1 MTNMNYPVAREHHS
15 MAPLC
20 RIIGAIIM
28 LVSLFWHAAAHAYE
42 PSEWV
47 NFDGNMRV
55 EVANGHELT
64 HSSFTVASWVW
75 FDDNTGRQVILN
87 RGGAAKLFTFY
98 LFDGQLRM
106 LVQYGTNA
114 YDKAIHTPAPAV
126 GVWTHVAG
134 TYDGSSIKLYVN
146 GVLADTVTA
155 VGSIPASNEP
165 VIIGAQN
172 ATERFLKGRLEDVA
186 YWKSVVSDADILA
199 LAQGSKTP
207 TQVNASN
214 LLALWQLRDELEA
227 GQPQQLRGTANLWRN
242 TVGGNSKYWGYVF
255 AQPATY
261 GTIDTG
267 YRGIWSYAGAPDGP
281 GGYKYSGGLGTYP
294 AKHRPFAHYSAT
306 QQKTFFVWGGTPET
320 SNRALVHMIS
330 YYDHTTGMVPKPTLI
345 WNKGTNDAHDNPVMT
360 IDDDGKIWV
369 FSTSH
374 GVTLPSFVHRS
385 TRAYDIGE
393 FEPVDATYLDDD
405 GVTRLPLNNFSYF
418 QVWYRSGSGF
428 IAFFTKYEQ
437 IFMLGQRRTLYFMT
451 SANGVNWS
459 KIQQIGAIE
468 EGHYQISAMDE
479 GSNTVGTAF
488 NYHPDPEG
496 LDFRANVYYVETSDM
511 GQTWQ
516 NVKGETVTLPL
527 TNKNSANATVLVDDT
542 EQDSRL
548 AYMKDLRYDPNGRPV
563 IVYLSSKGWEATPN
577 NDPRIWHTARWNGGP
592 NWVVSNAFNSDHN
605 YDMGSLYIR
614 NDGSWETVAP
624 TTSREDSHKTG
635 GEMVLWRSTNN
646 GSTWTEQQ
654 QLTANSERDHTYA
667 RRPVNV
673 NDGFYAFWAD
683 GDTSAAPAATCAQ
696 NSSLYFHD
704 RQANKVYRLPR
715 IMTQNQMAPYEVTTA
730 VPDTDFF
737 TDGFGDGIAD
747 NWIETDGAWSVQNGE
762 YVQSAESGFGIAIR
776 GDDTWTDY
784 VLEADVKRT
793 GMDKRSVGLIV
804 RYRDP
809 CNYYFAIHDRDDP
822 LDGPDNSWRLYR
834 REDNVSHP
842 IGAPSGA
849 VAWPANT
856 FQNVKVT
863 VDGDRFIVEHEGTV
877 VLDRTDSTLAT
888 GRVGVRTSKNSGVF
902 DNVSAQPLPPLFSD
916 DFQDGDAVGWTPVA
930 GNWWMLNDAGNWR
943 YIQTT
948 TASYGISVNGLASW
962 SDYIL
967 EADVKHVGTG
977 TRSVGLVVR
986 YQDASNYYFAIYE
999 RNLNLWRL
1007 YKRVNG
1013 VNTLIK
1019 QSGTTIWPADTF
1031 HRIQVNVKGD
1041 RFIVIDNGTTVI
1053 DWNDS
1058 TFATG
1063 KIGLRTYQNLGV
1075 FDNVLVLPN

>member
-1 MTNMNYPVAREHHS
+1 MTNMNYPVARKYHS
-15 MAPLC
+15 MALLC
-20 RIIGAIIM
+20 RFFGAIVI
-28 LVSLFWHAAAHAYE
+28 LGGLLWHTAAHAYE

-47 NFDGNMRV
+47 SFDGNMRV

-106 LVQYGTNA
+106 LVQYGSSA

-172 ATERFLKGRLEDVA
+172 ATERFLKGRLQDVA
-186 YWKSVVSDADILA
+186 YWKSVVSGADILA
-199 LAQGSKTP
+199 LAQGTKTP
-207 TQVNASN
+207 SQVNASD
-214 LLALWQLRDELEA
+214 LLALWQEEVQSQPRKFQEVA
-227 GQPQQLRGTANLWRN
+227 GLWRN
-242 TVGGNSKYWGYVF
+242 TVGSNSKYWGYVF

-267 YRGIWSYAGAPDGP
+267 YRGIWSYAGDPGDP

-294 AKHRPFAHYSAT
+294 AKHKPFAHYNAA
-306 QQKTFFVWGGTPET
+306 QQKTFFVWGGATET

-330 YYDHTTGMVPKPTLI
+330 YYDHSTGMVPKPTRI
-345 WNKGTNDAHDNPVMT
+345 WNKGTGDAHDNPVMT
-360 IDDDGKIWV
+360 IDDAGTIWV

-374 GVTLPSFVHRS
+374 GVSLPSFVHRS
-385 TRAYDIGE
+385 TQPYNIRE

-437 IFMLGQRRTLYFMT
+437 IHMVGQRRTLYFMT
-451 SANGVNWS
+451 SADGVSWS
-459 KIQQIGAIE
+459 KIQQIGAIQR
-468 EGHYQISAMDE
+468 GHYQVSAMDE

-488 NYHPDPEG
+488 NYHPQSGG
-496 LDFRANVYYVETSDM
+496 LDARANVYYVETSDM

-516 NVKGETVTLPL
+516 TAGGQTVTLPL
-527 TNKNSANATVLVDDT
+527 TTVNNAARAVDTKKDN
-542 EQDSRL
+542 RL
-548 AYMKDLRYDPNGRPV
+548 AYMKDLRYDQNGRPV
-563 IVYLSSKGWEATPN
+563 IVYLSSSGWEAIPEN
-577 NDPRIWHTARWNGGP
+577 GPRTWHTARWNGGP
-592 NWVVSNAFNSDHN
+592 DWVVSDAFNSDHN

-624 TTSREDSHKTG
+624 TTSRVSSHKTG
-635 GEMVLWRSTNN
+635 GEMVLWRSTDN

-654 QLTANSERDHTYA
+654 QLTAGSQRDHTYA

-683 GDTSAAPAATCAQ
+683 GDTSVAPNETCAMQ
-696 NSSLYFHD
+696 SNLYFHD
-704 RQANKVYRLPR
+704 RQANWVHRLPR
-715 IMTQNQMAPYEVTTA
+715 VMTQNMVTPLVATTTI
-730 VPDTDFF
+730 PDTDFF
-737 TDGFGDGIAD
+737 SDDFGDGAAN
-747 NWIETDGAWSVQNGE
+747 NWIEVDGAWSVQNGE
-762 YVQSAESGFGIAIR
+762 YVQSAETGFGVATR
-776 GDDTWTDY
+776 GDTSWEDY

-793 GMDKRSVGLIV
+793 GGTRNVGLIV
-804 RYRDP
+804 RYQDP
-809 CNYYFAIHDRDDP
+809 CNYYHVTYENDSKQWQLHRRIDGLNQSVGDP
-822 LDGPDNSWRLYR
+822 SDP
-834 REDNVSHP
+834 VS
-842 IGAPSGA
+842 
-849 VAWPANT
+849 WPANT
-856 FQNVKVT
+856 FHNLKFT
-863 VDGDRFIVEHEGTV
+863 VDGNQFILKQQGAT
-877 VLDRTDSTLAT
+877 VLDRTDTALTPGSLLWT
-888 GRVGVRTSKNSGVF
+888 GRAGVRTFLNSGAF
-902 DNVSAQPLPPLFSD
+902 DNVSVMPVNPSPLFFD
-916 DFQDGDAVGWTPVA
+916 DFQDGNALGWTEVA
-930 GNWWMLNDAGNWR
+930 GTWFMADVGGSWLYM
-943 YIQTT
+943 QTDM
-948 TASYGISVNGLASW
+948 ASFGISVNGNAAW

-967 EADVKHVGTG
+967 SADVSHVGPG
-977 TRSVGLVVR
+977 TRSVGLIVR

-999 RNLNLWRL
+999 RNLGLWRF
-1007 YKRVNG
+1007 YRRVNG
-1013 VNTLIK
+1013 GNTLLASTSK
-1019 QSGTTIWPADTF
+1019 SWPASTY
-1031 HRIQVNVKGD
+1031 HRIRVNVKGN
-1041 RFIVIDNGTTVI
+1041 RFIVIDNDTTVI
-1053 DWNDS
+1053 DITDGS
-1058 TFATG
+1058 LATG
-1063 KIGLRTYQNLGV
+1063 KIGLRTYQNIGI